1 MAQPHGAGGAQD
13 LGTLCSGLYSSG
25 PCWAGARLPQ
35 LRGRASVQHSLSSHP
50 VGPEIMSQRLFAP
63 ILHPGR
69 ALAHQ
74 GTAHPAVV
82 SAARSSA
89 QHDPCHMGPGRGRG
103 APGQLPPRIPL
114 MKPLHGIFFSLG
126 KCWSSC
132 RKPRLP
138 PWPLCRCWQEPC
150 LEPYIIDGRYLMIY
164 CPNTSP
170 WQQCSNNVLF

>member
-1 MAQPHGAGGAQD
+1 MELGVPKIWGPHA
-13 LGTLCSGLYSSG
+13 LGSTPSG
-25 PCWAGARLPQ
+25 CARLPH
-35 LRGRASVQHSLSSHP
+35 LRGRASVQHPLSSHP

-89 QHDPCHMGPGRGRG
+89 QHDPCRMGPGERKGC
-103 APGQLPPRIPL
+103 PRPDPTPHHPL
-114 MKPLHGIFFSLG
+114 NEATIWEFFSLG